1 MLNQNRL
8 VQTLM
13 ELVQIDS
20 PSNHEAVFRDYCAK
34 KLESLGAQ
42 IKLDSYGNL
51 FAYFAGEGK
60 PILLNCHLDTVE
72 PGRNIKP
79 HLEGN
84 KIVTD
89 GTTVLGGD
97 PKSGIAV
104 ILETLTSLKE
114 DKKPHPPLDVV
125 LTLGEE
131 LGVLGAKHLDY
142 SLLRAKK
149 GITFDGEESIT
160 NVIIGAPGYNQI
172 DVTVTGRSAHAGV
185 EPENGI
191 SAIRI
196 ASEII
201 SQLQLGRID
210 EETTAN
216 IGNIAGGS
224 ARSAVPETAHFEGE
238 IRSRN
243 IQKLANHSLHFQDIV
258 EKVRANYPE
267 AKIEL
272 AIIREFDP
280 YLFSKDH
287 PMLQKIVATLKEL
300 KLQPNLYA
308 SGGGTDVNIFQ
319 HHGID
324 AICLGVGTFN
334 MHTKREYVDIDELM
348 KAAQFCERIVQ
359 AE

>member
-8 VQTLM
+8 VETFM

-20 PSNHEAVFRDYCAK
+20 PSNHEAAFRDYCK
-34 KLESLGAQ
+34 QKLETFGARTQ
-42 IKLDSYGNL
+42 LDTYGNL
-51 FAYFAGEGK
+51 FAFFDGEGE
-60 PILLNCHLDTVE
+60 PLLLNCHLDTVE

-79 HLEGN
+79 EIKGN
-84 KIVTD
+84 KIISD

-97 PKSGIAV
+97 PKSGIA
-104 ILETLTSLKE
+104 IIFETITSLKE
-114 DKKPHPPLDVV
+114 DKKQHPPLDVV
-125 LTLGEE
+125 FTLCEE
-131 LGVLGAKHLDY
+131 LGVLGAQNLDY
-142 SLLRAKK
+142 TLLRAKK

-160 NVIIGAPGYNQI
+160 NVIIGAPGYNQVN
-172 DVTVTGRSAHAGV
+172 VTITGRSAHAGV

-191 SAIRI
+191 SAIMI

-201 SQLQLGRID
+201 SQLKLGRID

-216 IGNIAGGS
+216 IGMISGGS
-224 ARSAVPETAHFEGE
+224 ARNAVPETAHFEGE
-238 IRSRN
+238 IRSRDKK
-243 IQKLANHSLHFQDIV
+243 KLENHAVHFRDVV
-258 EKVRANYPE
+258 EKVKARYPK

-272 AIIREFDP
+272 AIKREFDP
-280 YLFSKDH
+280 YSFSNDQ
-287 PMLQKIVATLKEL
+287 PMLQQIETTLKEL

-319 HHGID
+319 QHGID

-348 KAAQFCERIVQ
+348 NAAKFCELIVQ
-359 AE
+359 Q